1 MDAHLIHDRTP
12 RAREHA
18 GRQPLYEKPHGNSGG
33 LRNLLAPVTRLRAA
47 WAEAACVTLAALAL
61 AWLGNRGDPLLLH
74 SGFPWLWFAPTL
86 IALRYGVAPGLGSS
100 LLLALVWLAA
110 YPADAPWPAPFFV
123 GGSVLVI
130 LAGHFADTWNARAAH
145 ANAVNGY
152 LDERLAALTGSHYL
166 LRLSHERLERD
177 LLARPA
183 TLRDSIGELRRL
195 AAGDLAE
202 TQDIVRLRDG
212 SGIARERDGASLKT
226 AAAHELPGAAQ
237 LLEFV
242 ARACQIEVAA
252 LYPVRDGRLACDPP
266 TAPAPLAAV
275 GEPFELDAAD
285 PLVALALSSG
295 ELAHLKS
302 ADPHAENSR
311 YIACA
316 PLVSA
321 TGATRALLVV
331 ERMPFLSLNHDNL
344 QLLFVLLG
352 YYGDGLDYAR
362 ATHAV
367 MDAVPG
373 CPHDFALEYARLA
386 RLHARSGV
394 ESSVV
399 ALSFPRGTA
408 QDSLFE
414 HVQRRG
420 RAADLAWSL
429 QNERRSVLVNL
440 MPLADAT
447 GVAGYLAR
455 TEATLRNQFDTDF
468 DRARIGVHTLHVTET
483 ACGKR
488 LADFLRSVTKHA

>member
-18 GRQPLYEKPHGNSGG
+18 GRQPLYEQPHGHSGG

-100 LLLALVWLAA
+100 LLIALVWLAA

-275 GEPFELDAAD
+275 G
-285 PLVALALSSG
+285 
-295 ELAHLKS
+295 
-302 ADPHAENSR
+302 
-311 YIACA
+311 
-316 PLVSA
+316 
-321 TGATRALLVV
+321 
-331 ERMPFLSLNHDNL
+331 
-344 QLLFVLLG
+344 
-352 YYGDGLDYAR
+352 
-362 ATHAV
+362 
-367 MDAVPG
+367 
-373 CPHDFALEYARLA
+373 
-386 RLHARSGV
+386 
-394 ESSVV
+394 
-399 ALSFPRGTA
+399 
-408 QDSLFE
+408 
-414 HVQRRG
+414 
-420 RAADLAWSL
+420 
-429 QNERRSVLVNL
+429 
-440 MPLADAT
+440 
-447 GVAGYLAR
+447 
-455 TEATLRNQFDTDF
+455 
-468 DRARIGVHTLHVTET
+468 
-483 ACGKR
+483 
-488 LADFLRSVTKHA
+488 